1 MLETL
6 KHWLGGGPDLP
17 DENTIAV
24 GLLVEVI
31 RMDHDFDAAERKAVV
46 RILNRRFGMSEDVAT
61 AAIKEATTGHRTTY
75 DDNQLL
81 KLVHDTYSREQKV
94 ALLEMLW
101 EIALADGEL
110 HRLENHAIYA
120 IANQLDMGQAELDAT
135 KATATARLGA

>member
-1 MLETL
+1 MLDTL
-6 KHWLGGGPDLP
+6 KHWLGGGSDVP
-17 DENTIAV
+17 DENTVAV

-31 RMDHDFDAAERKAVV
+31 RMDHDFDAAERKAVL
-46 RILNRRFGMSEDVAT
+46 RILNKRFGMTEDVAT
-61 AAIKEATTGHRTTY
+61 QAITEANTGHRTTY

-81 KLVHDTYSREQKV
+81 KSIHDSYSPEQKTT
-94 ALLEMLW
+94 LIEMLW

-135 KATATARLGA
+135 KATAMARIGA

>member
-1 MLETL
+1 MLDTL
-6 KHWLGGGPDLP
+6 KHWLGGHPDLP

-31 RMDHDFDAAERKAVV
+31 RLDHDFDAAERKAVV
-46 RILNRRFGMSEDVAT
+46 RILNRRFGMSEDTAM
-61 AAIKEATTGHRTTY
+61 AAISEATTGHRTTY

-81 KLVHDTYSREQKV
+81 KSVHDSYSREQKT
-94 ALLEMLW
+94 ALIEMLW

-135 KATATARLGA
+135 RATATARLAV